1 MNFFLFQ
8 DTKGKTMA
16 YEDMEEENFVP
27 LNWDNLIKNP
37 EVWME
42 IKRHLPMMEAEC
54 LMAIITKA
62 KEQNMKDSQIFLP
75 VEVEYEDLENS
86 DPFEDSTED

>member
-1 MNFFLFQ
+1 MS
-8 DTKGKTMA
+8 
-16 YEDMEEENFVP
+16 YEENSMEEESFVP
-27 LNWDNLIKNP
+27 LNWDNLIQNP

-62 KEQNMKDSQIFLP
+62 KEQNLRDEQIFLP
-75 VEVEYEDLENS
+75 VEAEYENLS
-86 DPFEDSTED
+86 SSPFEDSTED

>member
-1 MNFFLFQ
+1 
-8 DTKGKTMA
+8 MA

-75 VEVEYEDLENS
+75 VEVEYEDLSES

>member
-1 MNFFLFQ
+1 
-8 DTKGKTMA
+8 MA

-75 VEVEYEDLENS
+75 VEAEYEDLSES

>member
-1 MNFFLFQ
+1 
-8 DTKGKTMA
+8 MA
-16 YEDMEEENFVP
+16 YEENGMEEENFVP

-86 DPFEDSTED
+86 DPFGDTTED